1 MTNQKGFSIVEILL
15 SSAMLAMI
23 VTAFTGAI
31 IYGEQITQVA
41 GGISRAS
48 FLAQEGIEA
57 TRSIRDQSFS
67 NLINGSYGLAVSG
80 NKWVF
85 SGNSDA
91 TNGFVRQIV
100 VSDGTDSNRKTITST
115 VIWQETIQRTGNV
128 GLTTE
133 FSNWKNN

>member
-15 SSAMLAMI
+15 SSTVLVMM

-31 IYGEQITQVA
+31 IYGRQSTQVA
-41 GGISRAS
+41 GGSSRAS
-48 FLAQEGIEA
+48 FLAQQGVEA

-85 SGNSDA
+85 SGNSDS
-91 TNGFVRQIV
+91 TNGFVRQVV
-100 VSDGTDSNRKTITST
+100 VSDGSDSNRKIITST
-115 VIWQETIQRTGNV
+115 VIWQKTIQRTGNV
-128 GLTTE
+128 VVTTE
-133 FSNWKNN
+133 LSNWKNN